1 MTSTPISTSSVFV
14 EKADTDTLGGRI
26 SRARDALNLTT
37 SQLARR
43 LGVKS
48 ETVAAWE
55 SDRSEPRANR
65 LTMLAG
71 VMGVSPTWLLSGV
84 GDAPQDN
91 RINSE
96 LHLLQTQFARLKEN
110 QTEAQKLIRSI
121 DDEIRRISQGLDRS
135 AGGESPASLRKRT
148 A

>member
-1 MTSTPISTSSVFV
+1 MPSTATSNTVFH
-14 EKADTDTLGGRI
+14 EQADPDTLGGRI

-71 VMGVSPTWLLSGV
+71 VMGVSPTWLLNGV
-84 GDAPQDN
+84 GDAPQVN
-91 RINSE
+91 QVHSE
-96 LHLLQTQFARLKEN
+96 LHLLQMQIAKLKEN
-110 QTEAQKLIRSI
+110 QSEAQKLIESI
-121 DDEIRRISQGLDRS
+121 EGELQRVSRGLD
-135 AGGESPASLRKRT
+135 K
-148 A
+148 

>member
-1 MTSTPISTSSVFV
+1 MTELQLQTDTVFHTRG
-14 EKADTDTLGGRI
+14 DFDTLGGRI
-26 SRARDALNLTT
+26 SRARDAMNLTS

-71 VMGVSPTWLLSGV
+71 VMGVSPTWLLNGV
-84 GDAPQDN
+84 GDAPQDG
-91 RINSE
+91 RLNSE
-96 LHLLQTQFARLKEN
+96 LHLIEMQLAKLKDN
-110 QTEAQKLIRSI
+110 QAEAAKIIAALETELAKV
-121 DDEIRRISQGLDRS
+121 S
-135 AGGESPASLRKRT
+135 AGRSR
-148 A
+148 

>member
-1 MTSTPISTSSVFV
+1 MTSTATSTGSVFH
-14 EKADTDTLGGRI
+14 EEADTDTLGGRI

-71 VMGVSPTWLLSGV
+71 VMGVSPTWLLNGV

-91 RINSE
+91 QVHSE
-96 LHLLQTQFARLKEN
+96 MHLLEMQLTRLKEN
-110 QTEAQKLIRSI
+110 QAEAQKLIASI
-121 DDEIRRISQGLDRS
+121 DAELRRVSQ
-135 AGGESPASLRKRT
+135 SLKT
-148 A
+148 

>member
-1 MTSTPISTSSVFV
+1 MSSTATSTDSVFHT
-14 EKADTDTLGGRI
+14 KTDSDTLGGRI

-71 VMGVSPTWLLSGV
+71 VMGVSPTWLLYGV
-84 GDAPQDN
+84 GDAPQDTQV
-91 RINSE
+91 NSE
-96 LHLLQTQFARLKEN
+96 LHLLQMQISKLKEH
-110 QTEAQKLIRSI
+110 QADAQKLIESI
-121 DDEIRRISQGLDRS
+121 EDELQRV
-135 AGGESPASLRKRT
+135 AGGRVK
-148 A
+148 

>member
-1 MTSTPISTSSVFV
+1 MTEPRMPTDTVFD
-14 EKADTDTLGGRI
+14 ERPDLDTLGGRI
-26 SRARDALNLTT
+26 SRARDAMNLTT

-71 VMGVSPTWLLSGV
+71 VMGVSPTWLLNGI
-84 GDAPQDN
+84 GDAPQDG
-91 RINSE
+91 RVHSE
-96 LHLLQTQFARLKEN
+96 LHLIEMQLSKLKEN
-110 QTEAQKLIRSI
+110 QAQSAKIIVALEAELQKV
-121 DDEIRRISQGLDRS
+121 S
-135 AGGESPASLRKRT
+135 AGLER
-148 A
+148 

>member
-1 MTSTPISTSSVFV
+1 MTEAPTPTDTVFQ
-14 EKADTDTLGGRI
+14 ERPDLDTLGGRI

-71 VMGVSPTWLLSGV
+71 VMGVSPTWLLNGV
-84 GDAPQDN
+84 GDAPQDG
-91 RINSE
+91 RLNSE
-96 LHLLQTQFARLKEN
+96 LHLIEMQLSKLRDNQAEAARIIVALEAELKKV
-110 QTEAQKLIRSI
+110 AAGR
-121 DDEIRRISQGLDRS
+121 DR
-135 AGGESPASLRKRT
+135 
-148 A
+148 

>member
-1 MTSTPISTSSVFV
+1 MNDTASPTQTVFQA
-14 EKADTDTLGGRI
+14 ETDSDTLGGRI

-71 VMGVSPTWLLSGV
+71 VMGVSPTWLLNGI
-84 GDAPQDN
+84 GEAPVDD
-91 RINSE
+91 RIHSE
-96 LHLLQTQFARLKEN
+96 LHLLELQVSKLKQNQNEAAKIITALEN
-110 QTEAQKLIRSI
+110 ELHRVSI
-121 DDEIRRISQGLDRS
+121 NIE
-135 AGGESPASLRKRT
+135 K
-148 A
+148 